1 MGGWLRSLLMAD
13 DGNSLDMAGL
23 AVLPTGELRETGNPW
38 MPFELVD
45 ADGGV
50 VAPVAAYLKDVQAC
64 GRSESTLR
72 SYGMDLLR
80 WFRFCWSADLE
91 WGQVTRAEAAD
102 FCRWLTVAGK
112 PGSSVIPG

>member
-1 MGGWLRSLLMAD
+1 MRIDCWLRSLLMAD
-13 DGNSLDMAGL
+13 DGDFFDMAGL

-64 GRSESTLR
+64 SRSESTLR
-72 SYGMDLLR
+72 RIRCNAGPGISGHR
-80 WFRFCWSADLE
+80 
-91 WGQVTRAEAAD
+91 TAA
-102 FCRWLTVAGK
+102 
-112 PGSSVIPG
+112 

>member
-1 MGGWLRSLLMAD
+1 
-13 DGNSLDMAGL
+13 
-23 AVLPTGELRETGNPW
+23 
-38 MPFELVD
+38 
-45 ADGGV
+45 
-50 VAPVAAYLKDVQAC
+50 VQAC

-102 FCRWLTVAGK
+102 FCRWLMIAGRPRTDGGYA
-112 PGSSVIPG
+112 PGDRGALRDSAAASLRFPS